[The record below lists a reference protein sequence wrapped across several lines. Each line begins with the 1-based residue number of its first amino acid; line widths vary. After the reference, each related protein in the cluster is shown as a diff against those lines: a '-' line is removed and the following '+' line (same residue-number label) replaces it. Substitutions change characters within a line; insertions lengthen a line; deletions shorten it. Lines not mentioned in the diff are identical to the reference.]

1 MQIER
6 LHADDFRNLVA
17 VDIEPHPRFNLIEG
31 DNGQGKTNVLETLYL
46 LAGLRSFRTTRLA
59 ECVRFDAEKATVAA
73 RLVRGDVQSD
83 LGIELGQRRSRVWL
97 DGKLTR
103 RNADYLGRLT
113 VVMFTPDDLRLPHA
127 EPAARRRYLD
137 RAVFNHRPGYLEEL
151 RRYERALSQRNA
163 LLRDVDGRGIDMEL
177 LTVFDDLLADAG
189 AVVLER
195 RARFVAAF
203 SPLVAEHF
211 SQVAAPDLRAELRLK
226 GRIEID
232 AEGGI
237 DAWRHGLKEAL
248 VAGRRRDIGRRF
260 TGSGPHLHDLLLM
273 IQDRPA
279 RVHASQGQCRA
290 LILAM
295 KLAEIHSLEA
305 RLGEAPLL
313 LMDDVSSEL
322 DRHRNQALMAH
333 LDALGGQV
341 FLTTTDARHIA
352 LTAPR
357 RVFRMTDGRCSAVIP
372 QEQDSDAGISD

>member
-17 VDIEPHPRFNLIEG
+17 VDLVPHPRFNLIEG
-31 DNGQGKTNVLETLYL
+31 DNGQGKTNILETIYL
-46 LAGLRSFRTTRLA
+46 LSGLRSFRTARLA
-59 ECVRFDAEKATVAA
+59 ECVRFDAAKAILAA
-73 RLVRGDVQSD
+73 RLVRGGVQSD
-83 LGIELGQRRSRVWL
+83 LGLELGQRRNRVWL
-97 DGKLTR
+97 DGKVTR
-103 RNADYLGRLT
+103 RNADYLGRLI

-127 EPAARRRYLD
+127 EPGARRRYLD
-137 RAVFNHRPGYLEEL
+137 RAVFNHSPGYLDEL

-163 LLRDVDGRGIDMEL
+163 LLRDVDGRGVDLEL
-177 LTVFDDLLADAG
+177 LTVFDDLVAEAG
-189 AVVLER
+189 SIVCER
-195 RARFVAAF
+195 RARFVAEF
-203 SPLVAEHF
+203 SPLVARHF
-211 SQVAAPDLRAELRLK
+211 SEVASPELAASLLLK
-226 GRIEID
+226 SAVEVDG
-232 AEGGI
+232 AATA
-237 DAWRHGLKEAL
+237 DAWRQGLKEAL

-260 TGSGPHLHDLLLM
+260 TGIGPHTDDLVLT

-295 KLAEIHSLEA
+295 KIAEIRSLEA
-305 RLGEAPLL
+305 RLGEAPVL

-322 DRHRNQALMAH
+322 DRHRNQALMTH
-333 LDALGGQV
+333 LDDLGGQV

-357 RVFRMTDGRCSAVIP
+357 RVFRMTQGRCAAVTP

>member
-6 LHADDFRNLVA
+6 LHADDFRNLSA
-17 VDIEPHPRFNLIEG
+17 VEIEPHPRFNLIEG

-59 ECVRFDAEKATVAA
+59 ECVRFEAEKATIAA
-73 RLVRGDVQSD
+73 RLVRGGVQSD
-83 LGIELGQRRSRVWL
+83 LGIELGLRRSRVWL
-97 DGKLTR
+97 DGKVTR

-113 VVMFTPDDLRLPHA
+113 VVLFTPDDLRLPHA

-137 RAVFNHRPGYLEEL
+137 RAVFNHHPGYLDEL

-163 LLRDVDGRGIDMEL
+163 LLRDHDGRGVDLAL
-177 LTVFDDLLADAG
+177 LTVFDDLVADTG
-189 AVVLER
+189 AVISER

-203 SPLVAEHF
+203 SPLVAQHF
-211 SQVAAPDLRAELRLK
+211 GEVAAPELRAGLQLSTRVEVDH
-226 GRIEID
+226 G
-232 AEGGI
+232 GGI
-237 DAWRHGLKEAL
+237 DAWRLGLKEAL
-248 VAGRRRDIGRRF
+248 AAGRRRDIARRF
-260 TGSGPHLHDLLLM
+260 TGSGPHLDDLVLM

-279 RVHASQGQCRA
+279 RIHASQGQCRA

-295 KLAEIHSLEA
+295 KIAEIRSLEV
-305 RLGEAPLL
+305 RLGEAPVL

-357 RVFRMTDGRCSAVIP
+357 RVFRMTDGHCALVIP